1 MVLEVLD
8 LLFDDALMILHRSF
22 FYFLRSFLFKSFL
35 EFLSSRSRFATLS
48 YLDGWCVFNA
58 TDAVP

>member
-22 FYFLRSFLFKSFL
+22 FYFLRSFLFESFL
-35 EFLSSRSRFATLS
+35 EFLLSRSRFATLS